1 MLFEKGSPHRRP
13 KFRPTPSPPP
23 PPNVNPDAPPISSAS
38 TASASPAHR
47 AAQEVIRKPL
57 SESLRKLRRAQRAL
71 TRRKRRSRV
80 RVSFRH
86 STGSRT
92 SSTAK
97 RVSRQLKAGDVK
109 QGGGSPRS
117 RPLPP
122 PPSSEENVGGCS
134 WSPSKPPRPPP
145 KDNIRANIKQAGGTR
160 HRHAPPK
167 KPAQPSSH
175 PNTRNQTSGCPQT
188 EHIKAVFDCTK
199 GKTLVATSVDHNL
212 TRRRVQ
218 TSRYSVFPKA
228 HPRHCKRSVDPV
240 KESIMIRKSPIIQ
253 QQRLSA
259 LVPSPPAQTTTT
271 TTTTTTTP
279 VPPHQKQLPDVAKIS
294 GINPKQREEAAT
306 TTTRTD
312 PKTDSERTLDE
323 FVRELEEFA
332 KAFDG
337 TRGSLLLS
345 TLSTTASVRTVREL
359 LPWREEFWEAG
370 LAVTSCEQKGQVRR
384 YDEGEKK
391 LGGSRTRRLDQ
402 FGGSNVPKVGAKGK
416 GGLRMGVVKGVSS
429 LDITLGAKE
438 LSFGTGVMEGVASL
452 GSKESSS
459 GTVVVYKP
467 RRGMMADET
476 EMKEGGSSS
485 RNNEIYSGSSST
497 SVEPVKLAA
506 VEKRVVRARAS
517 TVFLAN
523 KPLPVAPASSVTAS
537 SEDVGTTVGSQSEVK
552 SEGYQKLGSS
562 SGSEKE
568 PLLPLSEQRVN
579 SSSVARSVKGKE
591 VDRGGGE
598 DEKVLP
604 ALLPPRTAPQV
615 RHGIKND
622 WHAGGSMVSAWR
634 QLPTTIVE
642 EREPS
647 PEKEGRVLGEKGSI
661 DQEQKL
667 LMENKGVNQ
676 AHGLNKPAGVL
687 KTKTELEAKGKGINT
702 PMPTPAQRKT
712 PVKAPFVINRGV
724 ITKTP
729 ELLLPQTWEHHP
741 LGTPSSFKRALDDVV
756 RKLDAMEVRECSSP
770 FCAVSSP
777 TTMTITTSSSTKKR
791 TSSSSGSNGKP
802 PSPTTPAQRL
812 QKAAMM
818 RRERMDAEQQQ
829 QQQQQQCANLP
840 PSVSIVQPVRS
851 QEYIPYMMPP
861 PGGLGFRPSESNSS
875 RGLGQGRNLRKGLFA
890 GAGAREME
898 DDRDISDEDVL
909 KGLKIICA
917 ASADK
922 EFDGLVRRET
932 GLRLRRFLA
941 DLRTF
946 EFLGGNGQVPGVGGG
961 GRQQMGVME
970 KRRRDVQVER
980 ENRRRSIRGMDGL
993 RGLGDG
999 KNMKESKREGMGV
1012 GESVRDRDTRRS
1024 FRGLG
1029 NGLMR

>member
-1 MLFEKGSPHRRP
+1 
-13 KFRPTPSPPP
+13 
-23 PPNVNPDAPPISSAS
+23 
-38 TASASPAHR
+38 
-47 AAQEVIRKPL
+47 
-57 SESLRKLRRAQRAL
+57 
-71 TRRKRRSRV
+71 
-80 RVSFRH
+80 
-86 STGSRT
+86 
-92 SSTAK
+92 
-97 RVSRQLKAGDVK
+97 
-109 QGGGSPRS
+109 
-117 RPLPP
+117 
-122 PPSSEENVGGCS
+122 
-134 WSPSKPPRPPP
+134 
-145 KDNIRANIKQAGGTR
+145 
-160 HRHAPPK
+160 
-167 KPAQPSSH
+167 
-175 PNTRNQTSGCPQT
+175 
-188 EHIKAVFDCTK
+188 
-199 GKTLVATSVDHNL
+199 
-212 TRRRVQ
+212 
-218 TSRYSVFPKA
+218 
-228 HPRHCKRSVDPV
+228 
-240 KESIMIRKSPIIQ
+240 MIRKSM
-253 QQRLSA
+253 
-259 LVPSPPAQTTTT
+259 
-271 TTTTTTTP
+271 
-279 VPPHQKQLPDVAKIS
+279 
-294 GINPKQREEAAT
+294 NPKQREEAAT
-306 TTTRTD
+306 TTRTD
-312 PKTDSERTLDE
+312 PKTDSKRTLGE

-337 TRGSLLLS
+337 TCGSLLLS
-345 TLSTTASVRTVREL
+345 TPSTTASVRTVREL

-384 YDEGEKK
+384 YDEGGKK

-402 FGGSNVPKVGAKGK
+402 FAGSNVPKVGAKGK
-416 GGLRMGVVKGVSS
+416 GGLGMGVMKGVSS

-438 LSFGTGVMEGVASL
+438 LSFRTGVMEGVASL
-452 GSKESSS
+452 GNKESSS

-485 RNNEIYSGSSST
+485 RNDEIYSGSSST

-517 TVFLAN
+517 TVFLVN
-523 KPLPVAPASSVTAS
+523 KPLPVAPASSVAAS

-552 SEGYQKLGSS
+552 PEGYQKLGSS
-562 SGSEKE
+562 SESEKE

-579 SSSVARSVKGKE
+579 SSSGARSVQGKE

-615 RHGIKND
+615 RRGIKSD
-622 WHAGGSMVSAWR
+622 WQAGGSMVSAWR

-661 DQEQKL
+661 DQQQKL
-667 LMENKGVNQ
+667 LMENKDVNQ

-687 KTKTELEAKGKGINT
+687 KTKTELEAKGKGIDT
-702 PMPTPAQRKT
+702 PMPTPAQEKT

-729 ELLLPQTWEHHP
+729 ELLLPQTWEHHS

-770 FCAVSSP
+770 FGGVSSP
-777 TTMTITTSSSTKKR
+777 TTMTIATSSSTKKK
-791 TSSSSGSNGKP
+791 TPSSSGSNGKA

-829 QQQQQQCANLP
+829 QQQQCANLP
-840 PSVSIVQPVRS
+840 PSASIVQPVRS
-851 QEYIPYMMPP
+851 REYIPYMMPP
-861 PGGLGFRPSESNSS
+861 PGGLAFRPSESNSS

-890 GAGAREME
+890 GVGAREME
-898 DDRDISDEDVL
+898 DDRDIPDEDVL

-970 KRRRDVQVER
+970 KRKRDVQVER

-1012 GESVRDRDTRRS
+1012 RESVRDRDTRRS